1 MGEETDLNS
10 KYSPEVRTPK
20 KCLIVPQSTST
31 GTDANGELSNS
42 LELST
47 ASESISG
54 EVKDTALQIMHKV
67 VNSLT
72 PGKQVS
78 LNTSSPGA
86 LENLSCISKEPALP
100 PPASPLIRAYPIAS
114 PKIRTPLKSSTPA
127 GKSQVGSPRFLVSP
141 LPSGDCKRML
151 SSSVNEDNVLDTTN
165 GSTAFSA
172 DESYIDV

>member
-1 MGEETDLNS
+1 MGH
-10 KYSPEVRTPK
+10 KV
-20 KCLIVPQSTST
+20 V
-31 GTDANGELSNS
+31 NS
-42 LELST
+42 LTPVRE
-47 ASESISG
+47 
-54 EVKDTALQIMHKV
+54 TALQIMHKV

-86 LENLSCISKEPALP
+86 LGNLSCISMEPALP

-114 PKIRTPLKSSTPA
+114 PNIRTPLKSSTPA
-127 GKSQVGSPRFLVSP
+127 GKSQLGSPRLLVSP

-151 SSSVNEDNVLDTTN
+151 SSPVNEDNVLDTTT

-172 DESYIDV
+172 DESFIDV